1 MQHTLNLTWGLNQV
15 GLAIILQTFVANSR
29 TANILGY
36 TCAVTVQFVCLY
48 TSLQFFP
55 TPFEVPTSLL
65 LVPQM
70 SYSRLYYFMSKQC
83 LESRCMRSLGEL
95 RGEGHRTLVVFLA
108 TGLMYPVIG
117 VLMNAVNFSFKKYT
131 SLKGKAKYSMG
142 EKEDGDVKH
151 KLSSGGEAGEMEV
164 IDPASWVNDEIP
176 PIIVKGVHKVYQK
189 AGANFTALHPT
200 TFRVN
205 KGEVLGLLGPNGA
218 GKTTLISILTGL
230 IKPTSG
236 EAWVGGHHVLTD
248 LPSVY
253 KSIGVC
259 PQFDLFWEDLTIEEH
274 LLFYLRLKGS
284 DTSTEDE
291 RIREICSQVELREH
305 MHKQAKSL
313 SGGMKRRLSLA
324 VALAGDPKAVF
335 LDEPTTGLDPLNR
348 EGFWK
353 IIEKVKANKAIIL
366 TTHLMQEADFLSD
379 RIGTL
384 RVTSHHRPR
393 LAQVH
398 RHAHGTQARLRVWR
412 AAAHNL
418 RERLLARARPRR
430 PGLRRVHRRRGGLHE
445 VARAR
450 LRREVL
456 QALVGKE
463 DRQRDSLRGRL
474 G

>member
-1 MQHTLNLTWGLNQV
+1 MNQI
-15 GLAIILQTFVANSR
+15 GLAIILQTFVSNSR

-36 TCAVTVQFVCLY
+36 TSAITVQFVCLY
-48 TSLQFFP
+48 ASLQFFA
-55 TPFEVPTSLL
+55 TPFEVPSSLL

-70 SYSRLYYFMSKQC
+70 SYARLYYFMSKRC
-83 LESRCMRSLGEL
+83 LESRCIRSLAEL
-95 RGEGHRTLVVFLA
+95 RGEAHRTLVIFIL
-108 TGLMYPVIG
+108 TGMVYPVIG
-117 VLMNAVNFSFKKYT
+117 VLINVVNFSWKKYT
-131 SLKGKAKYSMG
+131 SLKPKTKYSVNGGDG
-142 EKEDGDVKH
+142 EVSH
-151 KLSSGGEAGEMEV
+151 KLSSGNEREDLDV
-164 IDPASWVNDEIP
+164 IDPVSWVADDIP
-176 PIIVKGVHKVYQK
+176 PIIVRGVHKVYQK
-189 AGANFTALHPT
+189 AGVSFTALQPT
-200 TFRVN
+200 TFKVN

-284 DTSTEDE
+284 DNSTEDE

-348 EGFWK
+348 ECFWK

-379 RIGTL
+379 KIGT
-384 RVTSHHRPR
+384 RS
-393 LAQVH
+393 
-398 RHAHGTQARLRVWR
+398 
-412 AAAHNL
+412 
-418 RERLLARARPRR
+418 
-430 PGLRRVHRRRGGLHE
+430 
-445 VARAR
+445 
-450 LRREVL
+450 
-456 QALVGKE
+456 
-463 DRQRDSLRGRL
+463 
-474 G
+474 

>member
-1 MQHTLNLTWGLNQV
+1 MQHTLNLTWGMNQI
-15 GLAIILQTFVANSR
+15 GLAIILQTFVSNSR

-36 TCAVTVQFVCLY
+36 TSAITVQFICLY

-55 TPFEVPTSLL
+55 TPFEVPNSLL

-70 SYSRLYYFMSKQC
+70 SYSRLYYFMSKKC
-83 LESRCMRSLGEL
+83 LESRCIRSLSEL
-95 RGEGHRTLVVFLA
+95 RGEGHRTLVIFML
-108 TGLMYPVIG
+108 TGAVYPVIG
-117 VLMNAVNFSFKKYT
+117 VLMNVMNISWKKYT
-131 SLKGKAKYSMG
+131 SLKGKAKYSVNG
-142 EKEDGDVKH
+142 TEDADVSH
-151 KLSSGGEAGEMEV
+151 KLSSGHEIGEVDV
-164 IDPASWVNDEIP
+164 IDPVSWVGDEIP

-189 AGANFTALHPT
+189 AGANFTALQPT
-200 TFRVN
+200 TFKVN
-205 KGEVLGLLGPNGA
+205 TGEVLGLLGPNGA

-248 LPSVY
+248 LPNVY

-291 RIREICSQVELREH
+291 RIRQICSQVELREH
-305 MHKQAKSL
+305 MYKQAKSL

-348 EGFWK
+348 ECFWK

-379 RIGTL
+379 KIGT
-384 RVTSHHRPR
+384 
-393 LAQVH
+393 
-398 RHAHGTQARLRVWR
+398 
-412 AAAHNL
+412 
-418 RERLLARARPRR
+418 
-430 PGLRRVHRRRGGLHE
+430 RG
-445 VARAR
+445 
-450 LRREVL
+450 
-456 QALVGKE
+456 
-463 DRQRDSLRGRL
+463 
-474 G
+474 